1 MSCAGELV
9 PISIVADGSG
19 CNSKGP
25 NCVPAAA
32 AASSNRCMVRESLFS
47 GFDRDARCVNL
58 LI

>member
-1 MSCAGELV
+1 MGAGV
-9 PISIVADGSG
+9 IQR
-19 CNSKGP
+19 GP

-47 GFDRDARCVNL
+47 GFDRDARCLNL